1 MSSNYDE
8 DVVMRDVEDE
18 EDEEDEVADELG
30 RPSFCTL
37 SFIPSYCAI
46 DKEDD
51 ESEPEEEEYPE
62 DEEDQPPAFADG
74 QKNSQLT
81 VGYKGDRSYVVRGDK
96 IGVFSHTGDQVKY
109 YATINK
115 VATPKGKSIAPSQ
128 VGPDVK
134 LSM

>member
-1 MSSNYDE
+1 MNLVGY
-8 DVVMRDVEDE
+8 
-18 EDEEDEVADELG
+18 
-30 RPSFCTL
+30 L
-37 SFIPSYCAI
+37 SAPCPLYHLICAT

-62 DEEDQPPAFADG
+62 DEEDQPPALADG

-134 LSM
+134 L